1 MRSLLL
7 ILLIF
12 IVSCNS
18 AKDDKPNVVLFVV
31 DDLGWTDLSSY
42 GSDLYQTP
50 NVDKLAKNGMLFTD
64 AYATCTVCSPS
75 RASIM
80 TGKYPAR
87 INCTDWISGHKKPFA
102 KLKIPEW
109 TQYMAQ
115 EETTLAE
122 VFQKAGYKT
131 IHIGKWHLGKEDKY
145 WPEFQGFDI
154 NVGGWSMGSPQKR
167 NGGNGYFPPYLNPR
181 LSDGPEGEYL
191 TERLGDAALEFI
203 EENKHGKA
211 PFFMNFWFYNVHTP
225 LQAKEDKIE
234 KYEKQVKQSANH
246 QNPVYAAMVEH
257 MDDAVGKV
265 LKKLEES
272 GMLENTIVIFT
283 SDNGCSPAAKIDEME
298 EKGHKPSY
306 IYRGHKA
313 DIYEGGHRV
322 PFIVKWPAKIQE
334 TSISNHTIC
343 TTDLMATL
351 ADIIG
356 YSLKDNEG
364 EDSYSMLS
372 LFEQNG
378 INKSKRKTTV
388 HHSINGNFAI
398 RKEKWKLIMAPGSG
412 GWSFPNPDKDKEILD
427 TMPPVQL
434 YDLETDPGEKYN
446 LQAKNPE
453 IVAELKTLLIKY
465 ILDGRSTPGKP
476 QQNDSIDF
484 EWKQIEF
491 IKAVSHS
498 D

>member
-1 MRSLLL
+1 MRSLFLV
-7 ILLIF
+7 LLIF

-18 AKDDKPNVVLFVV
+18 AKENKPNVVLFVV

-64 AYATCTVCSPS
+64 AYSTCTVCSPS

-102 KLKIPEW
+102 KLKIPDW

-122 VFQKAGYKT
+122 VFKKAGYKT

-154 NVGGWSMGSPQKR
+154 NIGGWSMGAPQKG

-191 TERLGDAALEFI
+191 TERLGDAALKFI
-203 EENKHGKA
+203 EENKQGKT

-234 KYEKQVKQSANH
+234 KYEKQLKQSTNH

-265 LKKLEES
+265 LNKLEEN
-272 GMLENTIVIFT
+272 GILENTIVIFT
-283 SDNGCSPAAKIDEME
+283 SDNGGLRGNYENNRKKVTSNLPLRSG
-298 EKGHKPSY
+298 KG
-306 IYRGHKA
+306 
-313 DIYEGGHRV
+313 DVYEGGVRV
-322 PFIVKWPAKIQE
+322 PFIVHWPNNILEGQVDNTPI
-334 TSISNHTIC
+334 TS
-343 TTDLMATL
+343 
-351 ADIIG
+351 ADIFPTILG
-356 YSLKDNEG
+356 LTGVKINDQSAENIDGIDFAPLLTSGDDIHRDAIYWHYPHYHLEGAKPYS
-364 EDSYSMLS
+364 
-372 LFEQNG
+372 
-378 INKSKRKTTV
+378 
-388 HHSINGNFAI
+388 AI
-398 RKEKWKLIMAPGSG
+398 RKGDWKLIEI
-412 GWSFPNPDKDKEILD
+412 FENKELE
-427 TMPPVQL
+427 L
-434 YDLETDPGEKYN
+434 YNLKEDIGEKNN
-446 LQAKNPE
+446 LRLRYPE
-453 IVAELKTLLIKY
+453 KVVEL
-465 ILDGRSTPGKP
+465 
-476 QQNDSIDF
+476 QNDLNTWRQDVKAQLPKTNPQFMEEYESS
-484 EWKQIEF
+484 WKAGQWRNRPDDEF
-491 IKAVSHS
+491 LEHLRKANQ
-498 D
+498 